1 MITLPILIVCIMLFA
16 WKEADDDARAIAESN
31 KTGKPFT
38 HDDPDR
44 YIMGIVITLILSVAS
59 LLECVTWWAL
69 LYFPITWAVFTISF
83 RFLLNR
89 KREMDWW
96 YISPSNGY
104 DRRFIVASILIG
116 QLDIPKG
123 DRFTIKEIG
132 LIMKYHDALMNATG
146 VHWIDQRDGPDL
158 NLLASWY
165 KKEVHRSGAFA
176 YSFEAAVL
184 ALSLI
189 TYITKTL

>member
-1 MITLPILIVCIMLFA
+1 MITLPILIVGILLFA
-16 WKEADDDARAIAESN
+16 WKEAVDDDSAIDKTN
-31 KTGKPFT
+31 KEGTKFS
-38 HDDPDR
+38 HYDPDR
-44 YIMGIVITLILSVAS
+44 YIVAGVFTLIMAGFAQ
-59 LLECVTWWAL
+59 TWWAL

-123 DRFTIKEIG
+123 DRFTLKEIG
-132 LIMKYHDALMNATG
+132 LIMKDHDALMNATG